1 MFEYIDNQ
9 DLTLQIES
17 NKVDIAVPDGKA
29 FLKRSYSPDGV
40 NLSNDKGFSFREESE
55 MVLEDGTYTLSP
67 RRFLAFLFGTDTS
80 AKTTATTGTSTS
92 INDTRATVATP
103 SGGTVTVVRTATAD
117 SNSNTDTN
125 TTTNTKN
132 YTGVSIGPILVH
144 SRAPIAV
151 SKGMRLNMSGAIAI
165 RRTGTFE
172 KDDDSNTTPIYAHFS
187 MWGVGTK
194 TDEYGVES
202 DNIIELMW
210 WKSLLQKDG
219 SSAEVNFTIPAFA
232 DAEVP
237 ADINQVYFSVALKNG
252 KNEWHTGAFK
262 TANYWTGKD
271 IKYLKFYNS
280 NPVKIFL
287 KDAPG
292 ENSIEPSSIS
302 IFGGAYQNR
311 KFFTNLYPL
320 YGDNLVTNGSFSND
334 FTGWSGES
342 ANTVISSEQSHIA
355 AKSLKITNSGDINNI
370 ASETATSPGKSFYM
384 SMWMKN
390 ISFAGSGG
398 IRLQRRIASTGVW
411 TDWLSTVYPAIGS
424 WTKSEISGVV
434 PADTNAVRAR
444 VAFSGT
450 GVIFVDDV
458 ELRLG
463 VDDNEITLI
472 GNSISAIPDL
482 KIYAT
487 NGTTRGNLIKS
498 LELPANARV
507 TLDIS
512 SSTGAIE
519 LVNSSYAATTPY
531 GINKSGTQYPGSTTW
546 TKMTGFAV
554 RAGYTGTIINNDS
567 IQIGVSGNIQVLGY
581 VRFQSPSIVET
592 GWWGYTKNPG
602 PRAFRVLKN
611 GAVVSTYSRSG
622 SGLQEIGGQTGSI
635 PVVTGDL
642 ITFEVYVE
650 NETNASR
657 RTVTA
662 DSYFVATY
670 VQNPSTNFYVEK
682 VVPKKYETLNYY
694 QNHLNAIDF
703 MDVIDEVSNIK
714 IERAE
719 ADAGLVSISFASNLL
734 DPALNTVLKQGKVIR
749 VLGRHYGDGVI
760 SRPSNWTGEAYH
772 SKIVTAVIK
781 RVETIYD
788 YLNEPQIKITAFDIY
803 SRIDQITPGVAY
815 DKPEEYG
822 ALLNTT
828 GVEVEINGID
838 VSGKSRDFPDGFEYF
853 PSAYGQFTMM
863 DALIMTRNSKKTYIY
878 IDRDNKLILTP
889 TLSSDTKLVI
899 TDGLMPGDISMSS
912 VKQGS
917 DTETVINKIEIEENL
932 LDRKDFFEE
941 RDVNSEEPPINFGF
955 IKNLQRT
962 ITYKD
967 QASIDEYGEYSKT
980 FQVVRGTGSWN
991 DIVLDNYGVAFK
1003 DWSEEIFND
1012 YSEANIRISEVS
1024 IPIKNSA
1031 EIKMISDLE
1040 ILDKV
1045 AVRYKGQETILRIRE
1060 IKHDIVP
1067 GRWRATLVFS
1077 PSADQ
1082 TYWNN

>member
-9 DLTLQIES
+9 DLTLQVES

-29 FLKRSYSPDGV
+29 FLKRSYSTDGI

-55 MVLEDGTYTLSP
+55 LSLNSGTYTLNP
-67 RRFLAFLFGTDTS
+67 RKFLAFLFGTN
-80 AKTTATTGTSTS
+80 TTVTMNKQTYRINTEGPGGTSDYEDVL
-92 INDTRATVATP
+92 IKATEAT
-103 SGGTVTVVRTATAD
+103 G
-117 SNSNTDTN
+117 
-125 TTTNTKN
+125 TTTNE
-132 YTGVSIGPILVH
+132 TGVSIGPILVH

-151 SKGMRLNMSGAIAI
+151 SKGMRLNMSGRVAV
-165 RRTGTFE
+165 RRTGTDE
-172 KDDDSNTTPIYAHFS
+172 KDDDDNSTPIYAHFS

-202 DNIIELMW
+202 DNVIELMW
-210 WKSLLQKDG
+210 WKSLLQTG
-219 SSAEVNFTIPAFA
+219 TSTGEVSFTLPTMA

-262 TANYWTGKD
+262 TGSRSSGKD
-271 IKYLKFYNS
+271 IKYLRFYTA

-292 ENSIEPSSIS
+292 ENSIAPSSIS

-311 KFFTNLYPL
+311 KYFTNLYPL
-320 YGDNLVTNGSFSND
+320 YGDNLVSNGSFSSD
-334 FTGWSGES
+334 LTGWSGAN
-342 ANTVISSEQSHIA
+342 ANTVISTDESHIA
-355 AKSLKITNSGDINNI
+355 SKSLRITNSGDIYNT
-370 ASETATSPGKSFYM
+370 ASITTISPGQSVYM
-384 SMWMKN
+384 AMWMKN
-390 ISFAGSGG
+390 VSFAGSGG
-398 IRLQRRIASTGVW
+398 IRLQRRVASTNAWV
-411 TDWLSTVYPAIGS
+411 DWLSTQYPAIGA
-424 WTKSEISGVV
+424 WTKSEIANVV

-450 GVIFVDDV
+450 GVIYVDDV
-458 ELRLG
+458 ELRVG

-472 GNSISAIPDL
+472 GNSTAAIPNL
-482 KIYAT
+482 QIFAT

-498 LELPANARV
+498 LDLPANGRV

-512 SSTGAIE
+512 SATGAIE
-519 LVNSSYAATTPY
+519 LVNSAYVATSPS
-531 GINKSGTQYPGSTTW
+531 GLNKVGTQDPGSSSW
-546 TKMTGFAV
+546 TKLTNFTT
-554 RAGYTGTIINNDS
+554 RAGYTGTVINNSS
-567 IQIGVSGNIQVLGY
+567 IQITVAGNIEVIGY
-581 VRFQSPSIVET
+581 VKFAAASIVET
-592 GWWGYTKNPG
+592 GWFGYKKNPG

-611 GAVVSTYSRSG
+611 GVVVSTYSRSG

-635 PVVTGDL
+635 DVVVNDL
-642 ITFEVYVE
+642 ISFEVYVE
-650 NETNASR
+650 NETNVSR
-657 RTVTA
+657 RTVTE
-662 DSYFVATY
+662 DSYFVMNY
-670 VQNPSTNFYVEK
+670 IQNPSTNFYVEK

-703 MDVIDEVSNIK
+703 MDVIDEVSSIK

-734 DPALNTVLKQGKVIR
+734 DPALSSVLKQGKVIR
-749 VLGRHYGDGVI
+749 VLGRHYGSGVT
-760 SRPSNWTGEAYH
+760 SKPSNWTGEAEH

-781 RVETIYD
+781 RVETVYD
-788 YLNEPQIKITAFDIY
+788 YLNEPQIKVTAFDIY

-815 DKPEEYG
+815 DKVEEYG

-828 GVEVEINGID
+828 GVEVELNGMD

-853 PSAYGQFTMM
+853 PSAYGNFTMM
-863 DALIMTRNSKKTYIY
+863 DALIMTRNSQKTYLY
-878 IDRDNKLILTP
+878 IDRDNKLVMKP
-889 TLSSDTKLVI
+889 TLDSAVKLTI

-917 DTETVINKIEIEENL
+917 DTETVINKIEVEENL

-941 RDVNSEEPPINFGF
+941 RDINSEEPPVNFGF

-967 QASIDEYGEYSKT
+967 QASIDEYGEYSKK

-991 DIVLDNYGVAFK
+991 DIILDNYGVAFK
-1003 DWSEEIFND
+1003 DWSQAIFNE
-1012 YSEANIRISEVS
+1012 YSDANIRISEIS

-1045 AVRYKGQETILRIRE
+1045 AVRYKGQEVILRIRQ

-1067 GRWRATLVFS
+1067 GRWRVTLVFA
-1077 PSADQ
+1077 PSGDQ
-1082 TYWNN
+1082 TYWS

>member
-1 MFEYIDNQ
+1 VFEYIDNQ
-9 DLTLQIES
+9 DLTLQVES

-29 FLKRSYSPDGV
+29 FLKRSYSTAGI

-55 MVLEDGTYTLSP
+55 LSENSGTFTLNP
-67 RRFLAFLFGTDTS
+67 RKFLAFLFGTNTTTSTSITTERITTGDGAYDYEDVVVDTD
-80 AKTTATTGTSTS
+80 TTATTE
-92 INDTRATVATP
+92 ND
-103 SGGTVTVVRTATAD
+103 
-117 SNSNTDTN
+117 
-125 TTTNTKN
+125 
-132 YTGVSIGPILVH
+132 TGVSIGPILVH

-151 SKGMRLNMSGAIAI
+151 SKGMRLNMSGSVTV
-165 RRTGTFE
+165 RRTGTLE
-172 KDDDSNTTPIYAHFS
+172 KDDDDNSTPIYAHFS
-187 MWGVGTK
+187 MWGIGTK

-210 WKSLLQKDG
+210 WKSLLQN
-219 SSAEVNFTIPAFA
+219 SASTGEVNFTIPAMA

-237 ADINQVYFSVALKNG
+237 EDINQVYFSVALKNG

-262 TANYWTGKD
+262 TASYSSGKD
-271 IKYLKFYNS
+271 IKYLRFFTS

-287 KDAPG
+287 KDSPG
-292 ENSIEPSSIS
+292 ENSIQPSSIS

-311 KFFTNLYPL
+311 KYFSNLYPL
-320 YGDNLVTNGSFSND
+320 YGDNLVTNSSFSND
-334 FTGWSGES
+334 LAGWSGAS
-342 ANTVISSEQSHIA
+342 ANTVISSEESHIA
-355 AKSLKITNSGDINNI
+355 TKSLRITNSGDINNA

-384 SMWMKN
+384 SIWMKN
-390 ISFAGSGG
+390 ISFSGSGG
-398 IRLQRRIASTGVW
+398 IRLQRQIASTGAW
-411 TDWLSTVYPAIGS
+411 TDWLSTAYPAIGS

-444 VAFSGT
+444 VAFAGT
-450 GVIFVDDV
+450 GIIFVDDV
-458 ELRLG
+458 ELREG
-463 VDDNEITLI
+463 IDDNEITLI
-472 GNSISAIPDL
+472 GNSTAAIPNL
-482 KIYAT
+482 QIFAT
-487 NGTTRGNLIKS
+487 NGVTRGNLIKS
-498 LELPANARV
+498 LALPANGRV

-512 SSTGAIE
+512 SATGAIE
-519 LVNSSYAATTPY
+519 LVNSDYSATSPS
-531 GINKSGTQYPGSTTW
+531 GINKTGTQDPGSSSW
-546 TKMTGFAV
+546 TKLTNFTT
-554 RAGYTGTIINNDS
+554 RTGYTGTVINNSS
-567 IQIGVSGNIQVLGY
+567 IQITVAGNIEVIGY
-581 VRFQSPSIVET
+581 IKFEAASIVET
-592 GWWGYTKNPG
+592 GWFGYKKNPG

-611 GAVVSTYSRSG
+611 GVVMSTYSRSG

-635 PVVTGDL
+635 SVAVDDL

-650 NETNASR
+650 NETNTSR

-662 DSYFVATY
+662 DSYFVMNY
-670 VQNPSTNFYVEK
+670 IQNTFTSFYVEK

-703 MDVIDEVSNIK
+703 MDVIDEVSSIK

-734 DPALNTVLKQGKVIR
+734 DPALSSVLKQGKVIR
-749 VLGRHYGDGVI
+749 VLGRHYGSGVT
-760 SRPSNWTGEAYH
+760 SKPSNWTGEAEH

-781 RVETIYD
+781 RVETVYD
-788 YLNEPQIKITAFDIY
+788 YLNEPQIKVTAFDIY

-815 DKPEEYG
+815 DKVEEYG

-828 GVEVEINGID
+828 GVEVELNGMD

-853 PSAYGQFTMM
+853 PSAYGNFTMM
-863 DALIMTRNSKKTYIY
+863 DALIMTRNSQKTYLY
-878 IDRDNKLILTP
+878 IDRDNRLVMKP
-889 TLSSDTKLVI
+889 TLDSAVKLTI

-917 DTETVINKIEIEENL
+917 DTETVINKIEVEENL

-955 IKNLQRT
+955 IKNLQRV
-962 ITYKD
+962 ISYKD
-967 QASIDEYGEYSKT
+967 QASIDEYGEYSKK
-980 FQVVRGTGSWN
+980 FQVVRGTGAWD
-991 DIVLDNYGVAFK
+991 DIVLDNYGPAFK
-1003 DWSEEIFND
+1003 DWSQAIFNE
-1012 YSEANIRISEVS
+1012 YSDANIRISEIS

-1045 AVRYKGQETILRIRE
+1045 AVRYKDQEVILRIRQ

-1067 GRWRATLVFS
+1067 GRWRVTLSFA

-1082 TYWNN
+1082 TYWND